1 MEVGNYSDM
10 GEEVI
15 SLAVVVRNS
24 NTVEEET

>member
-1 MEVGNYSDM
+1 MEVRNYSDM

-24 NTVEEET
+24 NTMEEET